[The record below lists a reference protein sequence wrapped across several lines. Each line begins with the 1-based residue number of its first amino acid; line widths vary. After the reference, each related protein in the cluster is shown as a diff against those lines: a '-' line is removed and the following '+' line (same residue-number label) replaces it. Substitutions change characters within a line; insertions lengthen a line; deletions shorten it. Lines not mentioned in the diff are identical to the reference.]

1 MDSTINCTRVPCSQ
15 ATLQIGTPVEL
26 GLAPANLGPESDPV
40 SNETND
46 EAVLN
51 QSWQAASDAGHDE
64 RPTTTTLHEN
74 ASNSSVGGIGFL
86 LSSKAC
92 GNLISIESI
101 SPRYMVAQ
109 TDKAKVNE

>member
-74 ASNSSVGGIGFL
+74 TTDTTTKPNQLLKCTRSSIFITFNVQTLGPTGRL
-86 LSSKAC
+86 EELVEYSK
-92 GNLISIESI
+92 
-101 SPRYMVAQ
+101 
-109 TDKAKVNE
+109 